1 MEIVCWNVCFIFIS
15 TDTITDSF
23 PFSSEGIGIGVK
35 RAVIASLLQRAITDP
50 NLCKM
55 VNSEGHYSLA
65 TRKATINK
73 ELQLEFRV
81 FGFVCMLYTFIFL
94 LAPDPVSPALL
105 KYCIGGLQSLINID
119 FIQSFSP
126 GTANVWPLTPLD
138 LHQSH
143 NWQVTVGNLAS
154 EHLEMLVR
162 PHICILF
169 TAFAQFFWQPVQLQ
183 GADLQL
189 RQHFTQHIFSGEML
203 GCPLTLYDLKYT

>member
-1 MEIVCWNVCFIFIS
+1 
-15 TDTITDSF
+15 
-23 PFSSEGIGIGVK
+23 
-35 RAVIASLLQRAITDP
+35 
-50 NLCKM
+50 
-55 VNSEGHYSLA
+55 
-65 TRKATINK
+65 
-73 ELQLEFRV
+73 
-81 FGFVCMLYTFIFL
+81 MLYTFTFL

-203 GCPLTLYDLKYT
+203 GCPVTLYDLEYTEAFRDGLCTVLFPTLPPLLEVRCFYIMFISNFD